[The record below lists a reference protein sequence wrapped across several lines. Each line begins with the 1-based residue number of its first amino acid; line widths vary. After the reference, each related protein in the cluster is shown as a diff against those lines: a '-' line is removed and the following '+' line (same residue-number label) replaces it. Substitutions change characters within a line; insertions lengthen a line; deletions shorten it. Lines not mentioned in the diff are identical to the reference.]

1 MHQSH
6 INKDKDQSELR
17 HEDFVTF
24 DDASRIY
31 STTSGFSSEGSSTNS
46 LLSCCNENEECKFNN
61 SIKRYYSLM
70 YQKPTSKSIQDDDD
84 FSKNDDTVTL
94 ISSDTCGSNCSCY
107 DSKLPPISHEDQL
120 LDPDSSQL
128 RNHNTIVKF
137 INRQNQLSF
146 EQKMLLEKM

>member
-6 INKDKDQSELR
+6 INKDKDESELR
-17 HEDFVTF
+17 HKESVTF

-46 LLSCCNENEECKFNN
+46 ILSCCNENEECKFNN

-70 YQKPTSKSIQDDDD
+70 YQKPLSKFIKDDDS
-84 FSKNDDTVTL
+84 FSKHDDTVTL
-94 ISSDTCGSNCSCY
+94 TSTNTCGSNCSCY
-107 DSKLPPISHEDQL
+107 DSNLPARSHEDQL
-120 LDPDSSQL
+120 LYPDSSRL
-128 RNHNTIVKF
+128 CHHNTIVKF
-137 INRQNQLSF
+137 SNRQNQRSF

>member
-17 HEDFVTF
+17 HKDSVTF

-46 LLSCCNENEECKFNN
+46 LLSCCNDNEECKFNN
-61 SIKRYYSLM
+61 SIKRYYSLA
-70 YQKPTSKSIQDDDD
+70 YQKPASRSIQDDDN
-84 FSKNDDTVTL
+84 FSKNYDTVTL
-94 ISSDTCGSNCSCY
+94 TSSNTCGSNCSCY
-107 DSKLPPISHEDQL
+107 DSKLSPRSLEDQL
-120 LDPDSSQL
+120 LDPDSSHL
-128 RNHNTIVKF
+128 CHHNTIVKF
-137 INRQNQLSF
+137 INRQNQRSF

>member
-6 INKDKDQSELR
+6 INKDKDESELR
-17 HEDFVTF
+17 HKDSVTF
-24 DDASRIY
+24 DDDSRIY

-46 LLSCCNENEECKFNN
+46 ILSCCNENEECKFNN

-70 YQKPTSKSIQDDDD
+70 YQKPASESIQDDDD

>member
-6 INKDKDQSELR
+6 INKDKDESELR
-17 HEDFVTF
+17 HKDSVTF

-46 LLSCCNENEECKFNN
+46 ILSCCNENEECKFNN
-61 SIKRYYSLM
+61 SIKRYYTLM
-70 YQKPTSKSIQDDDD
+70 YQKPASKSIKDDDD